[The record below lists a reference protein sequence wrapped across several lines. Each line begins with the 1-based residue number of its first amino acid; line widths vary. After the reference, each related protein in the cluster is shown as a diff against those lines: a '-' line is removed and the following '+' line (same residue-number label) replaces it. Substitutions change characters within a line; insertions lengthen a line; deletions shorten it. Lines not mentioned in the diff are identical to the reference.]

1 MGDQRPRINAQ
12 VLRWAM
18 YDIASSNYHAIVP
31 AFFGLY
37 FLSLAGTGHA
47 AAKAVWGA
55 AVATSLLAAA
65 VLAPLVGAWADR
77 TGRWFGALLGLTV
90 VCVLG
95 TLLLPLTARAGVFV
109 GCLLFVIAQTGYT
122 VASSVYD
129 SLVVDVAASSHR
141 SRTSAIGWALGLL
154 GGIVA
159 IVVALLLLRGVPAAQ
174 QVQNLGS
181 VFMAAAALFAALA
194 VPGFAGLRGLRA
206 SAELSAGH
214 AAGLGA
220 SLRAVGTTLRSWREH
235 LQAVQV
241 LLSFFLINDV
251 LVTINFFVAIVLS
264 ARFGLA
270 IEGLLWLS
278 LLYHLIAIPSTVAFG
293 TLADR
298 LGPKPTVLAMC
309 ATLASAVLL
318 LAFGRADWVPVA
330 AVVLLGLVFSSI
342 QAVFRSLYAS
352 VVPPE
357 QVAELFG
364 FNAVAGR
371 LSAAIG
377 PLIFGVAAA
386 AFGNNTWALCL
397 LLLPLGAGVWLL
409 GMANLAEQC
418 RTGTATART
427 VIRRSGPRRDAE

>member
-129 SLVVDVAASSHR
+129 SLVVDVAPASHR
-141 SRTSAIGWALGLL
+141 GRASAIGWALGLV
-154 GGIVA
+154 GGLA
-159 IVVALLLLRGVPAAQ
+159 STFAALALVDGYSPEQ
-174 QVQNLGS
+174 QVARLELAFLASG
-181 VFMAAAALFAALA
+181 ALFAALA
-194 VPGFAGLRGLRA
+194 VPGLAGVRGT
-206 SAELSAGH
+206 
-214 AAGLGA
+214 AAR
-220 SLRAVGTTLRSWREH
+220 RAVSTPSLGLAATAARVADTLRRWREH
-235 LQAVQV
+235 RE
-241 LLSFFLINDV
+241 LLKLIGSFLLINDV
-251 LVTINFFVAIVLS
+251 LVTLQFFVAVVLAS
-264 ARFGLA
+264 KFGIAVDGILRLLA
-270 IEGLLWLS
+270 LGT
-278 LLYHLIAIPSTVAFG
+278 LIAIPSTLFWGV
-293 TLADR
+293 LADR
-298 LGPKPTVLAMC
+298 WGPRRSLILLSLGLGCGV
-309 ATLASAVLL
+309 VL
-318 LAFGRADWVPVA
+318 LAFSEAAWTPTLAFVLFGFVYGSVQALYRAFFASLVPMQRA
-330 AVVLLGLVFSSI
+330 AEF
-342 QAVFRSLYAS
+342 
-352 VVPPE
+352 
-357 QVAELFG
+357 FG

-371 LSAAIG
+371 LSAAAG
-377 PLIFGVAAA
+377 PIVFGVVATLWGDSAALL
-386 AFGNNTWALCL
+386 T
-397 LLLPLGAGVWLL
+397 LLLPLLL
-409 GMANLAEQC
+409 GIMLLA
-418 RTGTATART
+418 RVKAGAASRPS
-427 VIRRSGPRRDAE
+427 IA